1 MAVSYSAT
9 QRRQVSTG
17 STDGTLV
24 GQSAA
29 DKLGFFGTTPA
40 VQPASANQSAITAG
54 ATLVAAVALLI
65 EIQSALATLG
75 IIKGSA

>member
-1 MAVSYSAT
+1 MAVSFSGSQT
-9 QRRQVSTG
+9 RTLTTG
-17 STDGTLV
+17 QGDGTKI

>member
-1 MAVSYSAT
+1 MAVSFS
-9 QRRQVSTG
+9 G
-17 STDGTLV
+17 SQTRTLTVGNTDGSKI
-24 GQSAA
+24 GQSAG